1 MASQTEILN
10 VVAVGEALTREQI
23 LDRLGTTRRQVVCNS
38 LSRLRRSGQLDFVV
52 VGERSRGGRVWP
64 TDVCGNIV

>member
-23 LDRLGTTRRQVVCNS
+23 LDRLGTTKRRAVCNS

-52 VGERSRGGRVWP
+52 VGERSRGGKVWAYRRLW
-64 TDVCGNIV
+64 